1 MFDKHPHQE
10 GSDSGDLQLKYNMN
24 VKAFKMDNL
33 SNKDDKGPS
42 NVAWQHS
49 EEAALKEQRVNI

>member
-24 VKAFKMDNL
+24 VKAFKMENP
-33 SNKDDKGPS
+33 SNKDDKGP
-42 NVAWQHS
+42 Q
-49 EEAALKEQRVNI
+49 